1 MHIAMT
7 PKKIVTFTL
16 TLLIVLS
23 SLNAYAGQWDGFFF
37 GVNAGVARSNA
48 KYETGPDTTAGWASW
63 PVEAPGM
70 WANGGRDKS
79 SVNPLVGLS
88 AAYNHQVD
96 SFVFGAELGL
106 NALNAELAHEG
117 TYLYTGSTQHYSYQ
131 QQTRLDGLIT
141 LRGRAGIAFGDSLVS
156 VTGGLAASQLKASLG
171 FNDDFAGAGHYTATR
186 TKRDIALGPTV
197 GLAYEHMLPDD
208 FAVKAEL
215 TYVDFGKARFSTPV
229 IAANGTH
236 TGDMGFTSTQHLSI
250 FTVGLEKK
258 F

>member
-1 MHIAMT
+1 MT
-7 PKKIVTFTL
+7 PKKIITL
-16 TLLIVLS
+16 TLTMLIVLS

-37 GVNAGVARSNA
+37 GVNAGVAQSNA
-48 KYETGPDTTAGWASW
+48 KYETGPGTAGWASW

-70 WANGGRDKS
+70 WANGGREKS
-79 SVNPLVGLS
+79 SVNPLVGVS
-88 AAYNHQVD
+88 AAYNRQID

-106 NALNAELAHEG
+106 NALDADFAHDG
-117 TYLYTGSTQHYSYQ
+117 TYSFVSSARHYTYR

-141 LRGRAGIAFGDSLVS
+141 LRGRAGVAFGDSLVS

-171 FNDDFAGAGHYTATR
+171 FNDDFPGAGRYTATR
-186 TKRDIALGPTV
+186 TKRDIALGTTV

-208 FAVKAEL
+208 FALKAEF
-215 TYVDFGKARFSTPV
+215 TYVDFGKTRFSTPV
-229 IAANGTH
+229 FAADGSH
-236 TGDMGFTSTQHLSI
+236 TGDMGFSSVQHLSI